1 MMITTKFFQI
11 EFFGESEITTI
22 SETGKFFGGEV
33 ASLTNIER
41 V

>member
-1 MMITTKFFQI
+1 MGN
-11 EFFGESEITTI
+11 EFDKTEVKRLFSEITTI